1 MGLKYRIVALAAAM
15 PWFMLTAGCEGS
27 GPEDLAQDAFVQG
40 YPCAKGHAWFYDGG
54 RLRSCTLSR
63 DAAFGQARVEKGSI
77 IFLREDGTPLR
88 ADLLHASTVAGVR
101 CAGAGLLG
109 PQEGSVTEFY
119 PDGHM
124 KLCFLPEDATVQGVP
139 CARGG
144 FWKATFSHE
153 YPVELD
159 EHGRL
164 MSCGLARDFD
174 GHSRGDKYV
183 LAE

>member
-1 MGLKYRIVALAAAM
+1 MRLKYG
-15 PWFMLTAGCEGS
+15 LTACAAFCLWFALQGCGS
-27 GPEDLAQDAFVQG
+27 NEPDNLAQDSTVQG
-40 YPCAKGHAWFYDGG
+40 YPCAKGRAWFYKGG
-54 RLRSCTLSR
+54 RLRGCTLS
-63 DAAFGQARVEKGSI
+63 DNSAFGQAQVEKGSI
-77 IFLREDGTPLR
+77 IYLREDGTPLR
-88 ADLLHASTVAGVR
+88 AMLLHASTVAGTR

-119 PDGHM
+119 PDGHL
-124 KLCFLPEDATVQGVP
+124 KLCFLPEDAMVQGVP

-144 FWKATFSHE
+144 FWKAAFSHE

-174 GHSRGDKYV
+174 GHSRGQKYV
-183 LAE
+183 LAD